1 MKQRYNNLSIFQ
13 YILLIRRTRLWSR
26 KWIKRIKII
35 NSQLIKPRK
44 IKRQSLQ
51 EFPYIFL
58 NSGINFLSPYH
69 KGFGWNTRF

>member
-58 NSGINFLSPYH
+58 NLMIQQPRTIVEKS
-69 KGFGWNTRF
+69 

>member
-51 EFPYIFL
+51 ELLVYL
-58 NSGINFLSPYH
+58 L
-69 KGFGWNTRF
+69 

>member
-51 EFPYIFL
+51 EFPYICCNL
-58 NSGINFLSPYH
+58 KYLI
-69 KGFGWNTRF
+69 